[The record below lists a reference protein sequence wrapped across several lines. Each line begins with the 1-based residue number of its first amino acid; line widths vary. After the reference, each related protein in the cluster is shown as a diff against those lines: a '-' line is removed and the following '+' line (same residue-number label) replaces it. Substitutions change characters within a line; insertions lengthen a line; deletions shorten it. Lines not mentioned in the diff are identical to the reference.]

1 MDRIEQQ
8 RIAAIL
14 LHAPAWARLGLA
26 VRDERLRERAAD
38 TLAGIIAAKLGR
50 VFQTGE
56 PTPHGVVGIRG
67 PGEEAGNSPA
77 GAAIE

>member
-1 MDRIEQQ
+1 MDRIDQH

-38 TLAGIIAAKLGR
+38 TLAGIVAAKLGDAG
-50 VFQTGE
+50 QPAAE
-56 PTPHGVVGIRG
+56 PARCVPPEG
-67 PGEEAGNSPA
+67 
-77 GAAIE
+77 